1 MSLRRMGVL
10 LWKELTKGS
19 RSFIFIMA
27 LVVPVL
33 ISLLLALLFGT
44 FFSDRAKLGIVD
56 EGSSQIPARAAE
68 MEALIVREYNSAGEL
83 REAVG
88 RGAVDIGMVLPEG
101 FDDRVAA
108 REPAEVAGYIWG
120 ESGLDS
126 RAILGTSILSLF
138 RDVAGYEPPVE
149 IVTTTL
155 GETQTLP
162 WEDRLL
168 PFIVLMAI
176 MIGGMMVPATSM
188 AQERQ
193 DRTLVAVTTT
203 PTTLGDVLTAKG
215 IVGVLVASTMAVVA
229 LALNRAFGGDAVL
242 LIGALVL
249 GSIMAVTFGLLLG
262 VMTKDVNTL
271 FGTIKSMGLILYA
284 PALIFM
290 FPEIPQWIA
299 RLFPTYYIIRPVI
312 EITQMGAGL
321 EDVLPELII
330 LVLLIVALIGVT
342 AFAARRKAEQ
352 AA

>member
-1 MSLRRMGVL
+1 MSLRRIGIL

-27 LVVPVL
+27 LVVPIV
-33 ISLLLALLFGT
+33 ISLLLALLFGSI
-44 FFSDRAKLGIVD
+44 FSDRAKLGIVD
-56 EGSSQIPARAAE
+56 EGNSQIPARASE
-68 MEALIVREYNSAGEL
+68 MEALIVTQYDSASEL
-83 REAVG
+83 REAVA
-88 RGAVDIGMVLPEG
+88 RGAVDIGMVLPKG

-108 REPAEVAGYIWG
+108 REPAEVDGYIWG

-138 RDVAGYEPPVE
+138 RDIAGYEPPVE

-155 GETQTLP
+155 GKAQTLP

-168 PFIVLMAI
+168 PFIVLMSI
-176 MIGGMMVPATSM
+176 MIGGMMIPATSL

-193 DRTLVAVTTT
+193 DRTLVALTTT

-215 IVGVLVASTMAVVA
+215 ILGVLVAATMAVVT
-229 LALNRAFGGDAVL
+229 LALNQAFGGDAVL
-242 LIGALVL
+242 LIGALIL
-249 GSIMAVTFGLLLG
+249 GSMMAVIFGLLLG
-262 VMTKDVNTL
+262 VMTKDINSL
-271 FGTIKSMGLILYA
+271 FGTIKAMGLILYA

-312 EITQMGAGL
+312 EITQMGAGFV
-321 EDVLPELII
+321 DVLPELII

-342 AFAARRKAEQ
+342 AYTARRKAE
-352 AA
+352 AAA